1 MSSNRIRIFIKI
13 QIIKY
18 MKRFLILFLAVL
30 GVLAGCKKTYN
41 YSLDQNV
48 SPVANLFAPQD
59 SLFVALNPAS
69 GALLTF
75 EWSPALAADGS
86 LVQYE
91 LAFDTVSDFKHP
103 LFKIASDG
111 TGVNTQATVSHST
124 LNQIAKQAGIAALDT
139 GKLYWTVYSTK
150 GLNEVQA
157 SQTNV
162 IVVARPAGFDTIPS
176 DLYLTGSS
184 TEGGTDLSKA
194 VHFKQTAAGV
204 FEAYTS
210 LKSGSYS
217 FVSSNTGTPVG
228 YSFVGANLKEGGSDT
243 YTDTTDQVRFDLDF
257 NNAVGTMTI
266 IRSVDVWYADAD
278 NVKYHLGYQGGG
290 IWLDAGQ
297 LITENT
303 ESWGLEDRYKFRFT
317 VNAGNGSSDTYEW
330 YGSSNSDNS
339 EPTSSTPPSYFY
351 LVPATNDQWNNCYKF
366 VSATMN
372 NNLVNIT
379 VYLQPDAAYTHSVI
393 LQ

>member
-1 MSSNRIRIFIKI
+1 MQRKIF
-13 QIIKY
+13 
-18 MKRFLILFLAVL
+18 FFVLVVFGGCLA
-30 GVLAGCKKTYN
+30 ACKKTYN
-41 YSLDQNV
+41 YSLDQTV

-69 GALLTF
+69 GALITF

-103 LFKIASDG
+103 LFKVASDG

-124 LNQIAKQAGIAALDT
+124 LNQIAKRAGIAALDT

-150 GLNEVQA
+150 GLNEVKA
-157 SQTNV
+157 GQTNV
-162 IVVARPAGFDTIPS
+162 MVVARPAGFDTIPS
-176 DLYLTGSS
+176 DLYLTGSA

-210 LKSGSYS
+210 LKSGGSYS
-217 FVSSNTGTPVG
+217 FVNGNTGTPTS
-228 YSFVGANLKEGGSDT
+228 YTIVGANLKEGGSVN
-243 YTDTTDQVRFDLDF
+243 YSDTTAQVRFDLDF
-257 NNAVGTMTI
+257 NNAVATMTV

-278 NVKYHLGYQGGG
+278 NVKYHLTYQGAGE
-290 IWLDAGQ
+290 WLDAGQ
-297 LITENT
+297 LLTENT

-317 VNAGNGSSDTYEW
+317 VNTGGGASDSYEW
-330 YGSSNSDNS
+330 YGSSNGDNS

-366 VSATMN
+366 VSSTMN
-372 NNLVNIT
+372 NNNVNIT
-379 VYLQPDAAYTHSVI
+379 VLLQPDAPYTHSII

>member
-1 MSSNRIRIFIKI
+1 MRYIIFFT
-13 QIIKY
+13 
-18 MKRFLILFLAVL
+18 FLLA
-30 GVLAGCKKTYN
+30 LAACKKTYN

-48 SPVANLFAPQD
+48 SAVANLFAPQD

-103 LFKIASDG
+103 LFKVASDG

-124 LNQIAKQAGIAALDT
+124 LNQIAKQAGIGALDT

-176 DLYLTGSS
+176 DLYLTGTA

-210 LKSGSYS
+210 LKSGAYQ
-217 FVSSNTGTPVG
+217 FVGSNTGTPVS
-228 YSFVGANLKEGGSDT
+228 YSIVGANLKAGGTDN
-243 YTDTTDQVRFDLDF
+243 YTDTTAEVRFDLDF
-257 NNAVGTMTI
+257 NNAVATI
-266 IRSVDVWYADAD
+266 TVIRSVDVWYADAD
-278 NVKYHLGYQGGG
+278 NVKYHLAYQGGG
-290 IWLDAGQ
+290 VWLDANQ
-297 LITENT
+297 LITENQ

-317 VNAGNGSSDTYEW
+317 VNAGAGASDTYEW

-339 EPTSSTPPSYFY
+339 EPTSSTAASYFY
-351 LVPATNDQWNNCYKF
+351 LVPATDDQWNNCYKF
-366 VSATMN
+366 VTATMN
-372 NNLVNIT
+372 NNQVNIT
-379 VYLQPDAAYTHSVI
+379 VYLQPDAPYTHSVI
-393 LQ
+393 VQ

>member
-1 MSSNRIRIFIKI
+1 MQRKIFF
-13 QIIKY
+13 
-18 MKRFLILFLAVL
+18 FLLVVFGGCLA
-30 GVLAGCKKTYN
+30 ACKKTYN
-41 YSLDQNV
+41 YSLDQTV

-69 GALLTF
+69 GALITF

-91 LAFDTVSDFKHP
+91 LAFDTVADFKHP
-103 LFKIASDG
+103 LFKVASDG

-124 LNQIAKQAGIAALDT
+124 LNQIAKRAGIAALDT

-157 SQTNV
+157 AQTNV

-176 DLYLTGSS
+176 DLYITGSA

-210 LKSGSYS
+210 LKSGGSYS
-217 FVSSNTGTPVG
+217 FVNGNSGSPVS
-228 YSFVGANLKEGGSDT
+228 YSIVGANLKEGGSVN
-243 YTDTTDQVRFDLDF
+243 YTDTTAQVRFDLDF
-257 NNAVGTMTI
+257 NNAVATI
-266 IRSVDVWYADAD
+266 TVIRSVDVWYADA
-278 NVKYHLGYQGGG
+278 NSVKYHLAYQGAGV
-290 IWLDAGQ
+290 WLDAGQ

-303 ESWGLEDRYKFRFT
+303 EPWGPEDRYKFRFT
-317 VNAGNGSSDTYEW
+317 VNAGGGASDSYEW
-330 YGSSNSDNS
+330 YGSSNGDNS

-351 LVPATNDQWNNCYKF
+351 LVPVTNDQWNNCYKF
-366 VSATMN
+366 VTSTMN

-379 VYLQPDAAYTHSVI
+379 VDLQPDAPYTHSVI
-393 LQ
+393 VQ

>member
-1 MSSNRIRIFIKI
+1 MA
-13 QIIKY
+13 
-18 MKRFLILFLAVL
+18 LA
-30 GVLAGCKKTYN
+30 ACKKTYN
-41 YSLDQNV
+41 YALDQTV

-69 GALLTF
+69 GALITF

-103 LFKIASDG
+103 LFKVASDG

-124 LNQIAKQAGIAALDT
+124 LNQIAKMAGIAALDT

-157 SQTNV
+157 AVTNV
-162 IVVARPAGFDTIPS
+162 LVVARPAGFDTIPS
-176 DLYLTGSS
+176 DLYLTGSA
-184 TEGGTDLSKA
+184 TEGGTVLTKA

-210 LKSGSYS
+210 LKSGGSYQ
-217 FVSSNTGTPVG
+217 FVNAASGSPTT
-228 YSFVGANLKEGGSDT
+228 YSVVGANLKEGGSNN
-243 YTDTTDQVRFDLDF
+243 YTDTTAEVRFDLDF
-257 NNAVGTMTI
+257 NNAVATMTV

-278 NVKYHLGYQGGG
+278 NVKYHLAYQGGG
-290 IWLDAGQ
+290 LWLDQ
-297 LITENT
+297 NQVITENT

-317 VNAGNGSSDTYEW
+317 VNDGNGASDSYEW
-330 YGSSNSDNS
+330 YGSSNGDNS

-372 NNLVNIT
+372 NNQVNIT
-379 VYLQPDAAYTHSVI
+379 VYLQPDAPYTHSVI
-393 LQ
+393 VQ

>member
-1 MSSNRIRIFIKI
+1 MQRKIF
-13 QIIKY
+13 
-18 MKRFLILFLAVL
+18 FLSLVTGLLA
-30 GVLAGCKKTYN
+30 LAGCKKTYN
-41 YSLDQNV
+41 YSLDQTV

-69 GALLTF
+69 GALVTF

-103 LFKIASDG
+103 LFKVASDG

-124 LNQIAKQAGIAALDT
+124 LNQIAKRAGIAALDT

-150 GLNEVQA
+150 GLNEVKA
-157 SQTNV
+157 SATNV
-162 IVVARPAGFDTIPS
+162 LIVARPAGFDSIPS
-176 DLYLTGSS
+176 DLYLTGTA

-194 VHFKQTAAGV
+194 VHFKQTASGV

-210 LKSGSYS
+210 LKGGSYQFVNGASGSPTAYS
-217 FVSSNTGTPVG
+217 IS
-228 YSFVGANLKEGGSDT
+228 GANLKAGGSDN
-243 YTDTTDQVRFDLDF
+243 YTDTTAEVRFNLDF
-257 NNAVGTMTI
+257 NNAVASITV

-290 IWLDAGQ
+290 VWLDQNQ

-303 ESWGLEDRYKFRFT
+303 ESWGPEDRYKFRFT
-317 VNAGNGSSDTYEW
+317 VNAGNGASDSYEW
-330 YGSSNSDNS
+330 YGSSNGDNS
-339 EPTSSTPPSYFY
+339 EPTSSTPASYFY
-351 LVPATNDQWNNCYKF
+351 LVPVTNDQWNNCYKF
-366 VSATMN
+366 VTATMN
-372 NNLVNIT
+372 NNQVNIT
-379 VYLQPDAAYTHSVI
+379 VLLQPDAPYTHQVI
-393 LQ
+393 VQ

>member
-1 MSSNRIRIFIKI
+1 MQRKIFF
-13 QIIKY
+13 
-18 MKRFLILFLAVL
+18 FLLVVFGGCLA
-30 GVLAGCKKTYN
+30 ACKKTYN
-41 YSLDQNV
+41 YSLDQTV

-69 GALLTF
+69 GALITF

-91 LAFDTVSDFKHP
+91 LAFDTVADFKHP
-103 LFKIASDG
+103 LFKVASDG
-111 TGVNTQATVSHST
+111 TGVNSQATVSHST
-124 LNQIAKQAGIAALDT
+124 LNQIAKRAGIAALDT

-157 SQTNV
+157 AQTNV
-162 IVVARPAGFDTIPS
+162 VVVARPAGFDTIPS
-176 DLYLTGSS
+176 DLYITGSA

-210 LKSGSYS
+210 LKSGGSYS
-217 FVSSNTGTPVG
+217 FVNGNSGAPTS
-228 YSFVGANLKEGGSDT
+228 YSIVGANLKEGGSVS
-243 YTDTTDQVRFDLDF
+243 YTDTAAQVRFDLDF
-257 NNAVGTMTI
+257 NNAVATI
-266 IRSVDVWYADAD
+266 TVIRSVDVWYADAD
-278 NVKYHLGYQGGG
+278 NVKYHLIYQGAGV
-290 IWLDAGQ
+290 WLDANQ
-297 LITENT
+297 LITENQ
-303 ESWGLEDRYKFRFT
+303 ESWGPEDRYKFRFT
-317 VNAGNGSSDTYEW
+317 VNAGGGASDSYEW
-330 YGSSNSDNS
+330 YGSSNGDNS

-351 LVPATNDQWNNCYKF
+351 LFAATNDQWNNCYKF

-372 NNLVNIT
+372 NKNVNIT
-379 VYLQPDAAYTHSVI
+379 VLLQPDAPYTHSVI

>member
-1 MSSNRIRIFIKI
+1 MQRKIFFSSLLIF
-13 QIIKY
+13 
-18 MKRFLILFLAVL
+18 MALA
-30 GVLAGCKKTYN
+30 ACKKTYN
-41 YSLDQNV
+41 YALDQTV

-69 GALLTF
+69 GALITF

-103 LFKIASDG
+103 LFKVASDG

-124 LNQIAKQAGIAALDT
+124 LNQIAKMAGIAALDT

-157 SQTNV
+157 AVTNV
-162 IVVARPAGFDTIPS
+162 LVVARPAGFDTIPS
-176 DLYLTGSS
+176 DLYLTGSA
-184 TEGGTDLSKA
+184 TEGGTDLTKA

-210 LKSGSYS
+210 LKSGGSYQ
-217 FVSSNTGTPVG
+217 FVNAASGSPTA
-228 YSFVGANLKEGGSDT
+228 YSVVGANLKEGGSNS
-243 YTDTTDQVRFDLDF
+243 YTDTTAEVRFDLDF
-257 NNAVGTMTI
+257 NNAVATMTV

-278 NVKYHLGYQGGG
+278 NVKYHLAYQGGG
-290 IWLDAGQ
+290 LWLDQ
-297 LITENT
+297 NQVITENT

-317 VNAGNGSSDTYEW
+317 VNDGNGASDSYEW
-330 YGSSNSDNS
+330 YGSSNGDNS

-372 NNLVNIT
+372 NNQVNIT
-379 VYLQPDAAYTHSVI
+379 VYLQPDAPYTHSVI
-393 LQ
+393 VQ